1 MMIPIPTNPLF
12 ESNATSREMKFVI
25 DVIPG
30 TIPVSL
36 KKEESVGILDRE
48 SKELQSKTVPL
59 VDQMERSRNEKL
71 GQYVSR
77 PLTATTGRD
86 ELLATKHD
94 ILGSEY
100 RDLVIATTDRNDWL
114 AMKKRKSWQ

>member
-1 MMIPIPTNPLF
+1 MHIHKMFSGGVTSPSSKSRP
-12 ESNATSREMKFVI
+12 TSRPDTAMI
-25 DVIPG
+25 DRDEG
-30 TIPVSL
+30 SKNTPVS
-36 KKEESVGILDRE
+36 
-48 SKELQSKTVPL
+48 TVTRWHDHRSRGA

-100 RDLVIATTDRNDWL
+100 RDLVIATTDRDDWL
-114 AMKKRKSWQ
+114 AMKKRKS

>member
-1 MMIPIPTNPLF
+1 MIHPFYMLPSFMAYWFFGISHNTNVSSFPSIPLF
-12 ESNATSREMKFVI
+12 LLQQIVPHLYLNSIQV
-25 DVIPG
+25 
-30 TIPVSL
+30 VSQL
-36 KKEESVGILDRE
+36 SHY
-48 SKELQSKTVPL
+48 
-59 VDQMERSRNEKL
+59 VDQIKRSRNEKL

-100 RDLVIATTDRNDWL
+100 RDLVIATTDRDDWL

>member
-1 MMIPIPTNPLF
+1 MNF
-12 ESNATSREMKFVI
+12 RDQSN
-25 DVIPG
+25 
-30 TIPVSL
+30 
-36 KKEESVGILDRE
+36 
-48 SKELQSKTVPL
+48 QSF
-59 VDQMERSRNEKL
+59 VDQMERSRNEKF

>member
-1 MMIPIPTNPLF
+1 MNKDGHLAKT
-12 ESNATSREMKFVI
+12 EATRK
-25 DVIPG
+25 
-30 TIPVSL
+30 
-36 KKEESVGILDRE
+36 
-48 SKELQSKTVPL
+48 

-86 ELLATKHD
+86 ELLTMKHD

-100 RDLVIATTDRNDWL
+100 RDLVIATTDRDDWL